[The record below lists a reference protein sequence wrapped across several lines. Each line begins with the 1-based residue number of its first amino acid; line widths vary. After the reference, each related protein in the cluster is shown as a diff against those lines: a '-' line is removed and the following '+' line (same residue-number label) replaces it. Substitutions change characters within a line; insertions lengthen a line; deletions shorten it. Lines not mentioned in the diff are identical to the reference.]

1 MLKLKLLRTEKK
13 LNKNILKIFGKE
25 VITNLAYIGI
35 GSNKGNRT
43 DNLISAIEI
52 IDSDSECEVA
62 AVSSVYETKP
72 FGYKNQDNFLNAVI
86 KVKTKYSLFD
96 LFEFFKRTEIKLGR
110 QTIIEWGP
118 REIDLDIL
126 FYNDLIYSDENITI
140 PHKGI
145 FDRDFV
151 LIPLSEIEP
160 ELIHP
165 VAAKKITEIELPD
178 TGSNIIT
185 KFDINIL
192 AK

>member
-1 MLKLKLLRTEKK
+1 
-13 LNKNILKIFGKE
+13 
-25 VITNLAYIGI
+25 VITNIAYIGI

-52 IDSDSECEVA
+52 IDTDVECEVVA
-62 AVSSVYETKP
+62 ISSVYETKP

-86 KVKTKYSLFD
+86 KIKTKYFLFE
-96 LFEFFKRTEIKLGR
+96 LFEFLKRTESKLGR
-110 QTIIEWGP
+110 QTEIKWGP

-145 FDRDFV
+145 IDRDFV

-160 ELIHP
+160 GLIHP
-165 VAAKKITEIELPD
+165 AVYKKIGEIELPD
-178 TGSNIIT
+178 TGSNIIS

>member
-1 MLKLKLLRTEKK
+1 M
-13 LNKNILKIFGKE
+13 
-25 VITNLAYIGI
+25 
-35 GSNKGNRT
+35 
-43 DNLISAIEI
+43 ISAIEI
-52 IDSDSECEVA
+52 VDTDAECEVV

-86 KVKTKYSLFD
+86 KIKTKYSLFD
-96 LFEFFKRTEIKLGR
+96 LFEFLKQTESKLGR
-110 QTIIEWGP
+110 QNEIEWGP

-145 FDRDFV
+145 IDRDFV
-151 LIPLSEIEP
+151 LVPLSEIEP

-165 VAAKKITEIELPD
+165 IASKRISEIKLPD
-178 TGSNIIT
+178 TGSNIIS
-185 KFDINIL
+185 KFDINIV